1 MFFWRLALVSQGKY
15 LKLGKRSK
23 KTEQNTKNVTLPSL
37 QKYDILNIQNKRR
50 VAEKIMQKTKELSVK
65 PSFLHTVK
73 KHWILLLMLLPALA
87 YVVIFSYIPMTGIV
101 LAFKDYQYAGGI
113 YNSPWSGLENF
124 NALLVAGKLGQVTRN
139 TLLYNIAFIVLG
151 VVFEMGSAI
160 LLNEI
165 VFRKFKKTAQT
176 FMFLPYFIS
185 WVVAGAIMYNVFNY
199 ERGVV
204 NHLLTAMNLE
214 AFDLYN
220 TPGAWPFILV
230 FLKLWKGTG
239 YGSVVYLAAITGL
252 DQEMFEAATID
263 GARAW
268 QKVRYI
274 TIPSLIPTMMIL
286 VLLAVG
292 NIFRG
297 DFGLFYQTVKSSALL
312 QPVTDVIDTYVFR
325 LLINNSDVGV
335 SAAAGL
341 YQSVLC
347 FITIT
352 ICNKLVKKVQPDYA
366 LY

>member
-1 MFFWRLALVSQGKY
+1 MGKNKTNAYKVPFF
-15 LKLGKRSK
+15 
-23 KTEQNTKNVTLPSL
+23 KT
-37 QKYDILNIQNKRR
+37 
-50 VAEKIMQKTKELSVK
+50 A
-65 PSFLHTVK
+65 K
-73 KHWILLLMLLPALA
+73 KHWLLLLMLLPAVA

-101 LAFKDYQYAGGI
+101 LAFKDYQYIGGI
-113 YNSPWSGLENF
+113 YGSPWNGFTNF
-124 NALLVAGKLGQVTRN
+124 QSLLIAGKLWEVTRN
-139 TLLYNIAFIVLG
+139 TFLYNLAFIALG

-165 VFRKFKKTAQT
+165 VFKKFKKLAQT
-176 FMFLPYFIS
+176 SMFLPYFIS

-204 NHLLTAMNLE
+204 NHILNLMGLQP
-214 AFDLYN
+214 FDLYN
-220 TPGAWPFILV
+220 TPEAWPFVLV
-230 FLKLWKGTG
+230 FLKIWKGTG

-263 GARAW
+263 GAKAW

-286 VLLAVG
+286 VLLAIG

-352 ICNKLVKKVQPDYA
+352 VCNQLVKKAQPDYA